1 MYTPSQKFLEAL
13 TAKGM
18 TYEQFEE
25 ETKTY
30 RPGGKADYRIELIAE
45 FFNKPKEG
53 EEEWVA
59 DPMDT
64 TQWKWFPWHIRSG
77 SGLSFF
83 DTAYDYSR
91 TDVASRL
98 TYRDDERATAAGEE
112 CIAEYDEYYKAK

>member
-30 RPGGKADYRIELIAE
+30 RPGGKADYRIELLAE

-64 TQWKWFPWHIRSG
+64 KQWKWVPWHLRSG
-77 SGLSFF
+77 SGLSFGAAVC
-83 DTAYDYSR
+83 DDSVAN
-91 TDVASRL
+91 VASRL
-98 TYRDDERATAAGEE
+98 TYRDEDRAVEAGKE